1 MSSRHDR
8 LALLDRYLR
17 IPTISRQVTP
27 AMVEDVRAFWRDVGL
42 DLELLPVPDGTGTP
56 ALWGEIPGPAGAPT
70 LLLYGHYDV
79 QPTGDLERWRWQDVA
94 CKPFEPTYFHGG
106 RPVDPRTLGERG
118 LDDVTVVARGGAD
131 NKGQH
136 LANVLGALDA
146 ARAGR
151 AQWRVRIILDG
162 EEEHGSPNL
171 DAIARAH
178 RDRLAADV
186 LIGSDGPKQQ
196 NAPTL
201 VMGVRGLVGVE
212 LVADNGRP
220 ASLHSG
226 NYGNIVPNPVLPLAR
241 LIEDIEERV
250 RAFGESHDAFRREAT
265 EMFAKWEDRAVWKPF
280 LRPTV
285 NINHFMSDG
294 ASPTARRTIIPR
306 TAHARLDIRV
316 TPDTPPAAM
325 EEIVTRVVADHR
337 DRTPGI
343 TFTVRFAS
351 QPASYTSP
359 TRPEFGWLLR
369 LLEQHGDAEP
379 VALPT
384 LGGTLPLWVF
394 TETLGIPALWI
405 PAANSDNQQ
414 HDINEHYVLR
424 HFFQQTALYAD
435 VVASRPA

>member
-1 MSSRHDR
+1 MSVRHER
-8 LALLDRYLR
+8 LELLDRYLR

-27 AMVEDVRAFWRDVGL
+27 EMVEDVRAFWRGIG
-42 DLELLPVPDGTGTP
+42 LELEPLLPPGGQGTP
-56 ALWGEIPGPAGAPT
+56 ALCGELPGPAGAPT

-94 CKPFEPTYFHGG
+94 CKPFEPTYFHAG
-106 RPVDPRTLGERG
+106 RVVDPSTLDDKA

-212 LVADNGRP
+212 LAADNGRP

-226 NYGNIVPNPVLPLAR
+226 NYGNIVPN
-241 LIEDIEERV
+241 
-250 RAFGESHDAFRREAT
+250 
-265 EMFAKWEDRAVWKPF
+265 
-280 LRPTV
+280 
-285 NINHFMSDG
+285 
-294 ASPTARRTIIPR
+294 
-306 TAHARLDIRV
+306 
-316 TPDTPPAAM
+316 
-325 EEIVTRVVADHR
+325 
-337 DRTPGI
+337 
-343 TFTVRFAS
+343 
-351 QPASYTSP
+351 
-359 TRPEFGWLLR
+359 
-369 LLEQHGDAEP
+369 
-379 VALPT
+379 
-384 LGGTLPLWVF
+384 
-394 TETLGIPALWI
+394 
-405 PAANSDNQQ
+405 
-414 HDINEHYVLR
+414 
-424 HFFQQTALYAD
+424 
-435 VVASRPA
+435 

>member
-1 MSSRHDR
+1 VSSRHER

-27 AMVEDVRAFWRDVGL
+27 ALVDDVRAFWRDLGL
-42 DLELLPVPDGTGTP
+42 DLTVLPVPDGTGTP
-56 ALWGEIPGPAGAPT
+56 ALWGEVPGPPGAPT

-79 QPTGDLERWRWQDVA
+79 QPTGDLERWRWENVA
-94 CKPFEPTYFHGG
+94 CRPFEPAYFHEG
-106 RPVDPRTLGERG
+106 RPVDPRTLDERALGE
-118 LDDVTVVARGGAD
+118 VTVVARGGAD

-151 AQWRVRIILDG
+151 AQWRVRIVLDG

-178 RDRLAADV
+178 RERLTADV
-186 LIGSDGPKQQ
+186 LIGSDGPKQK

-241 LIEDIEERV
+241 LIEDIETRV
-250 RAFGESHDAFRREAT
+250 RAFGERHDAFRREAT
-265 EMFAKWEDRAVWKPF
+265 ELFAKWEGRAVWKPF
-280 LRPTV
+280 LHPTV
-285 NINHFMSDG
+285 NVNAFLSDG
-294 ASPTARRTIIPR
+294 ASLTARRTIIPR

-325 EEIVTRVVADHR
+325 EEIVTRTLAEHR
-337 DRTPGI
+337 DRTPGVA
-343 TFTVRFAS
+343 FTARFAS

-359 TRPEFGWLLR
+359 ARPEFGWLLR
-369 LLEQHGDAEP
+369 LLEQHGGAEP

-414 HDINEHYVLR
+414 HDVNEHFVLR
-424 HFFQQTALYAD
+424 HFFQQIALYAD
-435 VVASRPA
+435 VVGSRPV

>member
-17 IPTISRQVTP
+17 IPTISREVTP
-27 AMVEDVRAFWRDVGL
+27 AMVEDVRAFWRDLGL
-42 DLELLPVPDGTGTP
+42 DLTPLPVPGGGGTP

-79 QPTGDLERWRWQDVA
+79 QPTGDLARWQWEGVA
-94 CKPFEPTYFHGG
+94 CRPFEPTYFHGG
-106 RPVDPRTLGERG
+106 RPVDPRTLDDRA

-136 LANVLGALDA
+136 LSNILGALDT

-151 AQWRVRIILDG
+151 ARWRVRVILDG

-186 LIGSDGPKQQ
+186 LIGSDGPKQKNQ
-196 NAPTL
+196 PTM

-241 LIEDIEERV
+241 LIDDIESRV
-250 RAFGESHDAFRREAT
+250 RAFGDTHDAFRREAT
-265 EMFAKWEDRAVWKPF
+265 EMFAKWEDKAVWKPF

-306 TAHARLDIRV
+306 TAQARLDIRV

-325 EEIVTRVVADHR
+325 IEIVERCVADHR

-343 TFTVRFAS
+343 TFTMKTAA

-359 TRPEFGWLLR
+359 SRPEFGWLLR
-369 LLEQHGDAEP
+369 LLEQHGDAEA

-414 HDINEHYVLR
+414 HDVNEHYVLK
-424 HFFQQTALYAD
+424 HFYAQIGLYAD
-435 VVASRPA
+435 IVASRPV